1 MYVKSAILILTTI
14 VTSRCAIAQSD
25 SAMVFTVSKLV
36 NDTSLIYTFAEKM
49 PEYPG
54 GDAELMRYIRS
65 TIQYPQME
73 KDNHISGKVIIRFV
87 IEKDGTVSNTTVT
100 KSASP
105 GIDREVMRVLK
116 TLRFTPAIQQSKPV
130 RVYYNLPMY
139 IDFK

>member
-1 MYVKSAILILTTI
+1 MRKYNLVVI
-14 VTSRCAIAQSD
+14 VHLVCVLCFAQSD
-25 SAMVFTVSKLV
+25 STVVFSVSKASS
-36 NDTSLIYTFAEKM
+36 DTSLIFTFAEKM

-65 TIQYPQME
+65 TMQYPQME

-87 IEKDGTVSNTTVT
+87 IEKDGTVSNTTVV

-116 TLRFTPAIQQSKPV
+116 TMRFSPAMQQGKPV

-139 IDFK
+139 VDIK